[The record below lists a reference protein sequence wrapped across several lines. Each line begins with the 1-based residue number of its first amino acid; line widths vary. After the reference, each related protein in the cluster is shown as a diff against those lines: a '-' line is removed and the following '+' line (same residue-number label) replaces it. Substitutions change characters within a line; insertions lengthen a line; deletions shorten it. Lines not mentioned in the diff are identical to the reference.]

1 MMKQQSKNDEPRI
14 GRYIDP
20 KTDFGFKFIF
30 SGAEPSR
37 EILIEFLNSLL
48 DGRRHIRE
56 LAYGPTEHLGDTAE
70 QKKVIFDLRCR
81 ADDDAEI
88 IIEMQR
94 MNHRNFH
101 ERVVFSIGRLLS
113 AQYPKGAEYWDFDLP
128 EIYFIGILEFRM
140 DDQEREHYIKNIMLT
155 VKETHATFYDKL
167 TFIFL
172 ELPNFAK
179 TGAEIE
185 TDIDRWFWLLNNL
198 SRASKIPAFM
208 NKGIFSKVFK
218 ISEVSKLKKEE
229 KMAYEASLQ
238 DKWLWDSALSLAAER
253 AARVADEKARQE
265 AREEKLDMARE
276 MKNEGISNKQTAKFT
291 KLPIELIEKL

>member
-1 MMKQQSKNDEPRI
+1 MKQVSKDTPSI

-30 SGAEPSR
+30 SGAAPSR
-37 EILIEFLNSLL
+37 EILTKFLNDLL
-48 DGRRHIRE
+48 DGRRYIRE
-56 LAYGPTEHLGDTAE
+56 LTYGPTEHLGDTAE

-81 ADDDAEI
+81 VEDGAEI

-101 ERVVFSIGRLLS
+101 ERVVFSVARLLNG
-113 AQYPKGAEYWDFDLP
+113 QYPKGAEYWDFDLP
-128 EIYFIGILEFRM
+128 EIYFIGVLEFRM
-140 DDQEREHYIKNIMLT
+140 DEREREHYIKNIMLT
-155 VKETHATFYDKL
+155 VKETRTTFYDKL

-179 TGAEIE
+179 KDTEIE
-185 TDIDRWFWLLNNL
+185 TDVDRWFWLLNNL
-198 SRASKIPAFM
+198 SRADKIPAFM

-238 DKWLWDSALSLAAER
+238 DKWVLENVLSLVE
-253 AARVADEKARQE
+253 EKAVAKEREKAE
-265 AREEKLDMARE
+265 ADKLDTARAIKE
-276 MKNEGISNKQTAKFT
+276 MGVLTDAQIAEKF
-291 KLPIELIEKL
+291 KLTLEVIEIL